1 MGDGHLAGHGGGARQ
16 SGAARFAGAGLNDI
30 PLDERRRILET
41 GGIVDYEL
49 ANGPRQIV
57 FNQSELDWLARHP
70 TLRFGVAP
78 DWPAVSE
85 IDGNGQ
91 LKGFIA
97 DMLKLVSL
105 RSGLQFTLVPT
116 SSWAETQALFQ
127 ARKLDFLPAITPTAE
142 RRQYSL
148 FTPDYAFIHRVIA
161 ARQGR
166 GAGQPQRAQGAT
178 GGDRRR
184 LGGGAGTQ
192 RGGAHPVTVS
202 SDTKLLP
209 LLDGHQVDYVLMSM
223 TTLEQA
229 LQKGFNN
236 RYQVVFSG
244 NELRVPVAMA
254 VHQQDPML
262 QQILTKVLLSIRPE
276 EMTKLE
282 HKWLALTI
290 QTGINPAT
298 VALWSAVGVGAFLLC
313 VLLFMGWNR
322 TLRRQ
327 IVQRK
332 LAEHKLSEQLTFVQ
346 TLLNS
351 LPNMVVL
358 RDREQRITLCNQ
370 AYRDAFIGNLTQD
383 DGDDLDRMPA
393 RERERVLREESGVWQ
408 SGEQLEGAG
417 NSRRQD
423 GAMFHVIY
431 TKRPY
436 RSPKGDMLGVLT
448 VLTDVTRIK
457 EAEARARKAET
468 RLTQITD
475 SMPGIVYQYLWLGP
489 GKGAS
494 SMPRRGERDPGCQPA
509 GDIVHRV
516 GRRGVRLYRGG
527 TAGFRQ
533 QGGQSCRDPGPA
545 RSGSAGG
552 ATGGAR
558 YLQVRGSFVP
568 QEEGHLILNGVIQ
581 DITALKHQ
589 EHDLREAR
597 AYAEQAMQVR
607 SRFLATM
614 SHELRTPSPACT
626 ACWSCC
632 R

>member
-1 MGDGHLAGHGGGARQ
+1 M
-16 SGAARFAGAGLNDI
+16 
-30 PLDERRRILET
+30 
-41 GGIVDYEL
+41 
-49 ANGPRQIV
+49 
-57 FNQSELDWLARHP
+57 
-70 TLRFGVAP
+70 
-78 DWPAVSE
+78 
-85 IDGNGQ
+85 
-91 LKGFIA
+91 
-97 DMLKLVSL
+97 
-105 RSGLQFTLVPT
+105 
-116 SSWAETQALFQ
+116 
-127 ARKLDFLPAITPTAE
+127 
-142 RRQYSL
+142 
-148 FTPDYAFIHRVIA
+148 
-161 ARQGR
+161 
-166 GAGQPQRAQGAT
+166 
-178 GGDRRR
+178 
-184 LGGGAGTQ
+184 
-192 RGGAHPVTVS
+192 
-202 SDTKLLP
+202 
-209 LLDGHQVDYVLMSM
+209 
-223 TTLEQA
+223 
-229 LQKGFNN
+229 
-236 RYQVVFSG
+236 VFSG

-436 RSPKGDMLGVLT
+436 RSPKGDMLG
-448 VLTDVTRIK
+448 
-457 EAEARARKAET
+457 
-468 RLTQITD
+468 
-475 SMPGIVYQYLWLGP
+475 
-489 GKGAS
+489 
-494 SMPRRGERDPGCQPA
+494 C
-509 GDIVHRV
+509 
-516 GRRGVRLYRGG
+516 
-527 TAGFRQ
+527 
-533 QGGQSCRDPGPA
+533 
-545 RSGSAGG
+545 
-552 ATGGAR
+552 
-558 YLQVRGSFVP
+558 
-568 QEEGHLILNGVIQ
+568 
-581 DITALKHQ
+581 
-589 EHDLREAR
+589 
-597 AYAEQAMQVR
+597 
-607 SRFLATM
+607 
-614 SHELRTPSPACT
+614 
-626 ACWSCC
+626 
-632 R
+632 